1 LFWPLKGNSE
11 GRRFYNMLDFG
22 YILKYFIWTEHLCLS
37 ETGNE
42 DSSFL
47 RHLELEPTGDSG
59 PGRGFGSVLGPRGG
73 RTPFTTTKRL
83 VRQGNAGFGFSIA
96 WTQPPR

>member
-1 LFWPLKGNSE
+1 MLIYSLFNT
-11 GRRFYNMLDFG
+11 FVNV
-22 YILKYFIWTEHLCLS
+22 LS

-59 PGRGFGSVLGPRGG
+59 PGRGFGPVLGTKGG

-83 VRQGNAGFGFSIA
+83 VRHGNAGFGFSIA
-96 WTQPPR
+96 WTQPPRYGEKRIELGVVN